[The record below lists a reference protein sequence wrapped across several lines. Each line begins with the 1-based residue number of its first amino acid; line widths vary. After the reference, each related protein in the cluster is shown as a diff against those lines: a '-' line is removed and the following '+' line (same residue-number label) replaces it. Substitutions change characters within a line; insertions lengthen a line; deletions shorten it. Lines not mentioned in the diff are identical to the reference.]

1 MEVRAVSDACPGVT
15 VVGLDVHAHADTVP
29 AGKRQSACQA
39 EKVCT
44 ALRRD
49 GRGAFHR
56 FAFFVDGI
64 GNIKIPLAQVSVGG
78 LLDLI
83 HRHRTGAGESRRPAG
98 GTDGHGLRFAVAVTV
113 ICIAVVRIV
122 CFHGE
127 RRGFKRISL
136 LLVTFHVGFGGAAV
150 NHDAYRRADGT
161 APHAEGTDAGG
172 GGAVIQRGD
181 SERAHIRP
189 IDTAQLALRIG
200 QVRFGGGGNFISY
213 GREGACLFI
222 RHSAG
227 SGDGRNFRL
236 AFRLDGEAS
245 LLRRRLLA
253 FAGGHAADV
262 IVLGVSLR
270 GPVNQVRRDGSA
282 DGCAGAAAGERHS
295 AGVGVQRPFVEGF
308 HEHVFRRA
316 DLAVLHV
323 RRGGVVDFIDRNL
336 ARSGDALTGAAAAGR
351 HIEHALLVVRR
362 HGERLVLV
370 LAGDGEVRRVHVGF
384 RGTGDGIPHE
394 APADGIPLL
403 GAHVRRR
410 SAGDGIDGAVI
421 QRRNVQGLRRH
432 FRLRISIAHVSLRRV
447 GQAIDG
453 KVRSHGEFVFLLCCF
468 AHVVPQRIV
477 LTGHFLYDAIH
488 FFLQIAAFARIHHFL
503 QLYHHAHEA
512 IIVRL
517 LLGISHAIAPRA
529 GVVGIRRTGAVIDHG
544 ARQRS
549 CSDVTVVF
557 RAYSHLIGSIDDSV
571 DVSLCFT

>member
-1 MEVRAVSDACPGVT
+1 M
-15 VVGLDVHAHADTVP
+15 
-29 AGKRQSACQA
+29 
-39 EKVCT
+39 
-44 ALRRD
+44 
-49 GRGAFHR
+49 
-56 FAFFVDGI
+56 
-64 GNIKIPLAQVSVGG
+64 
-78 LLDLI
+78 
-83 HRHRTGAGESRRPAG
+83 
-98 GTDGHGLRFAVAVTV
+98 
-113 ICIAVVRIV
+113 
-122 CFHGE
+122 
-127 RRGFKRISL
+127 
-136 LLVTFHVGFGGAAV
+136 
-150 NHDAYRRADGT
+150 
-161 APHAEGTDAGG
+161 
-172 GGAVIQRGD
+172 
-181 SERAHIRP
+181 
-189 IDTAQLALRIG
+189 
-200 QVRFGGGGNFISY
+200 RFGGGGNFISY

-236 AFRLDGEAS
+236 AFRFDGEAS
-245 LLRRRLLA
+245 LLRRRLFA

-262 IVLGVSLR
+262 IVLGIRLR
-270 GPVNQVRRDGSA
+270 GTGNQVRRDSSA
-282 DGCAGAAAGERHS
+282 DGCAGAAAGERYS
-295 AGVGVQRPFVEGF
+295 AGIGVQRPFVEGF
-308 HEHVFRRA
+308 HDHVLSRV

-323 RRGGVVDFIDRNL
+323 RRGGVINFVYRNL

-362 HGERLVLV
+362 HSERLVLV

-410 SAGDGIDGAVI
+410 GAGDGIDGAVI
-421 QRRNVQGLRRH
+421 QRRDIQSLRRH
-432 FRLRISIAHVSLRRV
+432 FRLRISIPHVSLRCV
-447 GQAIDG
+447 SQTIDG
-453 KVRSHGEFVFLLCCF
+453 KVRRHREFVFLLCRF

-477 LTGHFLYDAIH
+477 LAGHFLHDVIY

-512 IIVRL
+512 VIVRL
-517 LLGISHAIAPRA
+517 LLGISYAIAPGA
-529 GVVGIRRTGAVIDHG
+529 GMVGIRRTGAVIDHG